1 MNTQHAKYG
10 SILTIAGILF
20 IIWGV
25 LGLMDAKNYTYI
37 GYNSDDNW
45 TVIKIEEGS
54 PAESAGLQIGDVIK
68 STGGIAVTDSK
79 ALSKRQRAE
88 IGETREFIID
98 RNGEELALQLTYA
111 EMEAKDRTNNMVG
124 FVIGLLFI
132 ILGLYANQKHKTA
145 LSFAFAVFSVCFG
158 FLFSNG
164 PYIASSVLGDIV
176 GIVSTAIFLFSFTAL
191 AIYML
196 RYPPESSFLSSKN
209 SKLLYVPMLI
219 LLAIIVIL
227 EVVKPDNSGTLNM
240 VMRLLF
246 GAFIIGYFLIAVIT
260 LIRKYSRSDKENRE
274 KNGLNL
280 MLIGAIIGIVPIL
293 IYFTVGTLSP
303 ETELPGNDYV
313 FYTFAAMPICFTM
326 ALNKLSPAHQK
337 ES

>member
-10 SILTIAGILF
+10 SILTIAGIIF
-20 IIWGV
+20 IIWGI

-54 PAESAGLQIGDVIK
+54 PAEASGLQIGDVIK

-79 ALSKRQRAE
+79 ALSKRKRAE
-88 IGETREFIID
+88 IGETREFIVD
-98 RNGEELALQLTYA
+98 RNGEEVALQLTYA
-111 EMEAKDRTNNMVG
+111 KMLDKGRTNNIVG
-124 FVIGLLFI
+124 FIIGLLFI
-132 ILGLYANQKHKTA
+132 ILGLFAHRKHKTS

-158 FLFSNG
+158 FLFTNG
-164 PYIASSVLGDIV
+164 PYIASNVLGDIV
-176 GIVSTAIFLFSFTAL
+176 GVISTAIFLFSFTAL

-196 RYPPESSFLSSKN
+196 RYPPESAFLSGKN
-209 SKLLYVPMLI
+209 SKLLYIPMLI

-227 EVVKPDNSGTLNM
+227 EVAKPNNSGTLNM

-260 LIRKYSRSDKENRE
+260 LIRKYSRTSSTERG

-280 MLIGAIIGIVPIL
+280 MLIGTVIGILPIL

-303 ETELPGNDYV
+303 GTELPGNDYV
-313 FYTFAAMPICFTM
+313 FYTFAAIPICFTM
-326 ALNKLSPAHQK
+326 ALNKLSPAQT
-337 ES
+337 EQ